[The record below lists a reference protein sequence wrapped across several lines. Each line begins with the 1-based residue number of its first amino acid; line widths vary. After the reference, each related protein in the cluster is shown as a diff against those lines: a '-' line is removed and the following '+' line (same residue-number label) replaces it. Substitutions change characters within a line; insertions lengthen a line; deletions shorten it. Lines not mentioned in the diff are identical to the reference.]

1 MFYVLFLS
9 VFKGNILNG
18 KDLIEEEGL
27 WETSAKDYSKGKKSI
42 SKLIN

>member
-18 KDLIEEEGL
+18 KDLIEEEELG
-27 WETSAKDYSKGKKSI
+27 ETSAKEFSNGKKSI